1 MAILLVTSPPAEVI
15 GVSGMLDGVVL
26 HTDLYKA
33 TEALFAVVS
42 GHNKAHTHLVQTQ
55 GLIALYEFGT
65 GSFEQAHITLTS
77 AIAMANLV
85 KDYTVD
91 LEAKLTWKLC
101 LITLDRMITMST
113 HSRLCKTLHHRD
125 TNQLPLICN
134 SNHPL
139 TMEVEHML
147 INYNYPQYKRKLEEA
162 IRRLL
167 AMHEG
172 VARAGR
178 FLQRDEG
185 KGENPLYDPVP
196 DFELDIEWNEESGRK
211 RTVGL
216 DEDKRAMMDDNGN
229 PKAPN
234 YWSGHDPQ
242 VLSLSAMLVN
252 EYYNG
257 RPKDGQL
264 TDPRWDRPGWRG
276 KCEDVALEACAAVIT
291 MFKKKEVDIKQLS
304 MVSMFC
310 IMHNLTIIVK
320 DLASDFAVQ
329 NAKDF
334 ELVMEEF
341 AARWPFAQ
349 VYLQHLTRFMIIAE
363 DLHEVRHY
371 H

>member
-1 MAILLVTSPPAEVI
+1 
-15 GVSGMLDGVVL
+15 
-26 HTDLYKA
+26 
-33 TEALFAVVS
+33 
-42 GHNKAHTHLVQTQ
+42 
-55 GLIALYEFGT
+55 
-65 GSFEQAHITLTS
+65 
-77 AIAMANLV
+77 
-85 KDYTVD
+85 
-91 LEAKLTWKLC
+91 
-101 LITLDRMITMST
+101 
-113 HSRLCKTLHHRD
+113 
-125 TNQLPLICN
+125 
-134 SNHPL
+134 
-139 TMEVEHML
+139 MEVEHML

-264 TDPRWDRPGWRG
+264 TDPRWDRSGWRG

-320 DLASDFAVQ
+320 DPASDFAVQ

-334 ELVMEEF
+334 EPVMEEF

>member
-1 MAILLVTSPPAEVI
+1 
-15 GVSGMLDGVVL
+15 
-26 HTDLYKA
+26 
-33 TEALFAVVS
+33 
-42 GHNKAHTHLVQTQ
+42 
-55 GLIALYEFGT
+55 
-65 GSFEQAHITLTS
+65 
-77 AIAMANLV
+77 
-85 KDYTVD
+85 
-91 LEAKLTWKLC
+91 
-101 LITLDRMITMST
+101 
-113 HSRLCKTLHHRD
+113 
-125 TNQLPLICN
+125 
-134 SNHPL
+134 
-139 TMEVEHML
+139 MEVEHML

-264 TDPRWDRPGWRG
+264 TDPRWDRSGWRG

-320 DLASDFAVQ
+320 DPASDFAVQ

-334 ELVMEEF
+334 EPVMEEF
-341 AARWPFAQ
+341 AARWPFA
-349 VYLQHLTRFMIIAE
+349 RE
-363 DLHEVRHY
+363 LHMFD
-371 H
+371 